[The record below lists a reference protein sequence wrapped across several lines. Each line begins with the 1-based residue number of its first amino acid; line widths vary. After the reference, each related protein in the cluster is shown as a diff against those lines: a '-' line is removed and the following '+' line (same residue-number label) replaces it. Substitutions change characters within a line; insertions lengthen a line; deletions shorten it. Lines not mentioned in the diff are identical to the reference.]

1 MRILGLDGLNET
13 VDDKKIKYMTV
24 AWIVKRREKE
34 EEKPDKERN
43 RRIEKNK
50 LGYGRWLKYWKE

>member
-1 MRILGLDGLNET
+1 MDGLNET